1 MKNIWYGLRVKHV
14 LEISSVRG
22 KKMFLKI
29 FLENTGMALDIVQQS
44 NSHVGTRVTFLLQS
58 PPKSPPKGFGRRLSR
73 RWVGDLGGDLSR
85 RWRGDEF

>member
-1 MKNIWYGLRVKHV
+1 MKIIWYGLRVKHV

-44 NSHVGTRVTFLLQS
+44 NSHGGTSTDGNSGRCFFLVKNVLL
-58 PPKSPPKGFGRRLSR
+58 LSNYA
-73 RWVGDLGGDLSR
+73 
-85 RWRGDEF
+85 